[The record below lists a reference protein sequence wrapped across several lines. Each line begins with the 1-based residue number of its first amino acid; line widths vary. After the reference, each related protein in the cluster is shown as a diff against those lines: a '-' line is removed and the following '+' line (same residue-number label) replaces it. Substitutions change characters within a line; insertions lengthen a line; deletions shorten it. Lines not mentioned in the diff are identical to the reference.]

1 MNHQAFLPPA
11 KDRNRWNARGLNAA
25 QERAFHWMVGALI
38 LTIGLGWAWSI
49 WTTWSTGGEV
59 TPFDDGARPFAAP
72 VARSI
77 RSALSQPSSA
87 SMAFLN
93 EAVLRYSTPLRGHS
107 GSLRAVI
114 GTPGEEIAEA
124 TDPGVEFRVGEDPQ
138 GAPELRVPAQPGVH
152 PVALEFD
159 RLTRGFGD
167 LNVITLVPFAE
178 KRRGRIGTYLLG
190 TWPYE
195 SGGKPRS
202 AAYANPKGFVEVTPE
217 NRDLYVSEHF
227 QLGDFLTKGQEDVWP
242 KYILL
247 DPRLLDKLELMIAEL
262 KAMGADVR
270 DVTVMSGFRTPHY
283 NEGGGNTS
291 GRANL
296 SRHMYGDGAD
306 VFVDN
311 DGDNWT
317 DDINGDG
324 KVDTR
329 DAEMMAKAAERA
341 ERKYPSLVGGIG
353 TYGTCCG
360 HGPFVHLDVR
370 GYRARW
376 RGSGSG

>member
-1 MNHQAFLPPA
+1 MHSHALLPRA
-11 KDRNRWNARGLNAA
+11 RDRNRWNARGLNPA
-25 QERAFHWMVGALI
+25 QERLFHWMVAVLI
-38 LTIGLGWAWSI
+38 LTVGAGWGWSI
-49 WTTWSTGGEV
+49 WTTWARGGE
-59 TPFDDGARPFAAP
+59 PARFDDSGPTGAP

-77 RSALSQPSSA
+77 RTALTQPPTS

-93 EAVLRYSTPLRGHS
+93 DAVLRYSTPLRGHS

-114 GTPGEEIAEA
+114 GVPGEEVAEA
-124 TDPGVEFRVGEDPQ
+124 SEPGVAFRVGEEAA
-138 GAPELRVPAQPGVH
+138 GSPELRVPPQPGVH
-152 PVALEFD
+152 PIALEFD

-167 LNVITLVPFAE
+167 LNIITLVPFAE
-178 KRRGRIGTYLLG
+178 KRRGRIGNYLLG

-202 AAYANPKGFVEVTPE
+202 PAYANPKGFVEVTAE
-217 NRDLYVSEHF
+217 NRHLYVSEHF
-227 QLGDFLTKGQEDVWP
+227 QLGDFITKGQENVWP

-247 DPRLLDKLELMIAEL
+247 DSQLLDKLELMIAEL
-262 KAMGADVR
+262 EAMGVNVEN
-270 DVTVMSGFRTPHY
+270 VTVMSGFRTPHY
-283 NEGGGNTS
+283 NEGGGNTA

-296 SRHMYGDGAD
+296 SRHIYGDGAD

-311 DGDNWT
+311 DEDGWT
-317 DDINGDG
+317 DDITGDG

-329 DAEMMAKAAERA
+329 DAEMMAKAAERV
-341 ERKYPSLVGGIG
+341 EMKYPSLVGGIG
-353 TYGTCCG
+353 TYVACCG

-376 RGSGSG
+376 RGSGNG